1 MYRCHMCDIDFY
13 YVSVRSTR
21 THRLSGFTEALYNW
35 VHQKRLRGH
44 TQDASLCSKTASKK
58 TKWNRMQVVSRH
70 C

>member
-35 VHQKRLRGH
+35 VHQKLLHRMH
-44 TQDASLCSKTASKK
+44 PCSKTASKK
-58 TKWNRMQVVSRH
+58 DKMEQNASGLKTR